1 MVWRKTEALRRKAA
15 FNIMEEAILDI
26 KKKYAQHLVI
36 QVRYYFRKYM
46 KNKAIRDAAQ
56 RKKDMDK
63 AARQLGGK
71 KG

>member
-1 MVWRKTEALRRKAA
+1 
-15 FNIMEEAILDI
+15 MEEAILDI